1 MEIDTSKVIG
11 LEGGKDGTWFKVL
24 AEEGRGKT
32 KYYPAIVEGI
42 EVGRSSFRSPD
53 DFAAHQTEIERE
65 TIRFKVTGN
74 AVAAEMAIQQLLGCR
89 ALAIS
94 GTTVDV
100 YPDQSMGDAPSAAAF
115 LGSITSNQKV
125 MAARENGKRG
135 GRPAT
140 NIVVQ
145 LTFNRDGSK
154 AFVYYDDDT
163 IQTLHADET
172 GFIDLSK
179 LWFIDS
185 VTGRKVRWGEEGL
198 QQVNGGWARI

>member
-1 MEIDTSKVIG
+1 MDTSKVIG
-11 LEGGKDGTWFKVL
+11 LEGGKDGAWFKVL

-32 KYYPAIVEGI
+32 KYYPAIVNGV
-42 EVGRSSFRSPD
+42 EVAYSDFRSID
-53 DFAAHQTEIERE
+53 DYFASRVEVERE

-74 AVAAEMAIQQLLGCR
+74 AVCAESAIQDLLGCR

-94 GTTVDV
+94 PTTVDV
-100 YPDQSMGDAPSAAAF
+100 YPDQSLGDAPSAAAL
-115 LGSITSNQKV
+115 LGSITSNAKV